1 MLMRK
6 LFISTAIL
14 AFSLSSLSAQNL
26 DNILKD
32 HYKAS
37 AQEKMTKVTTITSS
51 GINVYVAMGIET
63 GFTLYQSR
71 PNKIRIEA
79 DFQGSKII
87 QTYNGTTGW
96 MYAPAMGISS
106 PQELGTEELKTIMSQ
121 AEFQSPLWDYKSK
134 GKTLELLGDT
144 DDGSAYMIKV
154 SSENGD
160 DLTLCINKKTSL
172 ISKIISVY
180 NVNGADS
187 EIEVVMK
194 DYKNVK
200 GIPTPHY
207 MATKM
212 AGQVANTITM
222 KSIEFDKKLDASLF
236 EKPVVE

>member
-1 MLMRK
+1 MHK

-14 AFSLSSLSAQNL
+14 AFSLSTLSAQNL

-37 AQEKMTKVTTITSS
+37 AQEKMTKVSSITTS
-51 GINVYVAMGIET
+51 GINTYAAMGIET

-71 PNKIRIEA
+71 PNKLRVEA
-79 DFQGSKII
+79 EFQGSKII

-96 MYAPAMGISS
+96 MYAPAMGINS

-121 AEFQSPLWDYKSK
+121 AEFESPLWDYKSK
-134 GKTLELLGDT
+134 GKSLELLGAT
-144 DDGSAYMIKV
+144 DDGSAHMIKV
-154 SSENGD
+154 RSENGD
-160 DLTLCINKKTSL
+160 ELTLCINKKTSL
-172 ISKIISVY
+172 ISKIISVQ
-180 NVNGADS
+180 NVNGADA
-187 EIEVVMK
+187 EIEVELK
-194 DYKNVK
+194 DYKDVK

-212 AGQVANTITM
+212 AGQVANTIKMT
-222 KSIEFDKKLDASLF
+222 SIEFDKKLDASLF